1 MMTEKLYYE
10 NQYEKSFTAE
20 IINIVEKDNEFH
32 IVLDKTNF
40 YPEGGGQPSDIG
52 TIESIPVSSVYE
64 NDGLIYHIT
73 NKKPIKIHKVKCSI
87 NWENRFDF
95 MQQHLG
101 QHILSA
107 CLLEKFNAST
117 VAAHLGLTSCTI
129 DVDKLL
135 NITQIEEAISYANDI
150 IFENIPVDILYPTKS
165 ELKKLSIKKTSIK
178 IGEQIRIVKISD
190 LDINPCCGVHPKS
203 TLEVQIIKVVKFE
216 KHKTGTRIEFLC
228 GKRGIQNSFIND
240 KFASTVCSNLHCNP
254 EDAILQIEKLT
265 QDFSKLSAENRAIK
279 SEIADYEIKEI
290 IENCDKIGGISII
303 KLIHSDMDLK
313 HVNLLASKL
322 VAYDNVIV
330 LFGVKADDRAT
341 LIFMCSKDLNI
352 VSMNTL
358 LKDAITLIDGKGGGS
373 NFSAQGGG
381 KSTNN
386 ISSALDYA
394 YMKVQNAI
402 N

>member
-1 MMTEKLYYE
+1 MTEKLYYE

-20 IINIVEKDNEFH
+20 IVNIIEKTNEFH
-32 IVLDKTNF
+32 IVLDKTYF

-52 TIESIPVSSVYE
+52 SIESIPVLSVYE
-64 NDGLIYHIT
+64 SDGLIYHVT
-73 NKKPIKIHKVKCSI
+73 HKKPIKIHKVKCFIS
-87 NWENRFDF
+87 WERRFDF

-107 CLLEKFNAST
+107 CLLDKFNANTIAS
-117 VAAHLGLTSCTI
+117 HLGSTSSTI
-129 DVDKLL
+129 DVDKILT
-135 NITQIEEAISYANDI
+135 ISQIDEAVSYANDI
-150 IFENIPVDILYPTKS
+150 IFENIYVDILYPTKS
-165 ELKKLSIKKTSIK
+165 ELKKLSIKKPTTK
-178 IGEQIRIVKISD
+178 IGEKIRIVKISD

-228 GKRGIQNSFIND
+228 GKRGIQDSFNND
-240 KFASTVCSNLHCNP
+240 KFTYTVCSKLHSNS
-254 EDAILQIEKLT
+254 EDALLQIEKLT
-265 QDFSKLSAENRAIK
+265 QDFSKLSAENRALK

-290 IENCDKIGGISII
+290 IENCDKTNGISII
-303 KLIHSDMDLK
+303 KSIYSDSDLK
-313 HVNLLASKL
+313 HINLLATKL
-322 VAYDNVIV
+322 VAYENVIV
-330 LFGVKADDRAT
+330 LFGVKAEDRAT
-341 LIFMCSKDLNI
+341 LIFMCSKNLNI
-352 VSMNTL
+352 ISMNTL

-381 KSTNN
+381 KSTSN

-394 YMKVQNAI
+394 YMKIKNAL

>member
-1 MMTEKLYYE
+1 MTEKLYYE

-20 IINIVEKDNEFH
+20 IVNIIEKNNEFH
-32 IVLDKTNF
+32 IVLDKTHF
-40 YPEGGGQPSDIG
+40 YPEGGGQPCDTG
-52 TIESIPVSSVYE
+52 FIESSEVSSVYE
-64 NDGLIYHIT
+64 ENGVIYHVT
-73 NKKPIKIHKVKCSI
+73 SKKPIKIHKVKCSI
-87 NWENRFDF
+87 SWETRFDF

-107 CLLEKFNAST
+107 CLLDKFNATTVGSHLGSASST
-117 VAAHLGLTSCTI
+117 V

-135 NITQIEEAISYANDI
+135 NISQIEEAVTYANNI
-150 IFENIPVDILYPTKS
+150 IFENINVDILYPTKS
-165 ELKKLSIKKTSIK
+165 ELKKLSIKKVATK
-178 IGEQIRIVKISD
+178 IGEQIRIVRLSD

-203 TLEVQIIKVVKFE
+203 TLEVQIIKVIKFE

-228 GKRGIQNSFIND
+228 GKRGIVNSFIND
-240 KFASTVCSNLHCNP
+240 KFTSTVCSKLHCNS
-254 EDAILQIEKLT
+254 EDALLQIEKLT
-265 QDFSKLSAENRAIK
+265 QDFSKLASENRALK
-279 SEIADYEIKEI
+279 SEIADYEIKEM
-290 IENCDKIGGISII
+290 IENCEKINGISII
-303 KLIHSDMDLK
+303 KTTYSDTDLK
-313 HVNLLASKL
+313 HVNLIASKL
-322 VAYDNVIV
+322 VAYENVIV
-330 LFGVKADDRAT
+330 LFGVKAVDRST

-394 YMKVQNAI
+394 YMKVQNSI
-402 N
+402 NQ

>member
-1 MMTEKLYYE
+1 MTEKLFYE

-20 IINIVEKDNEFH
+20 IINIVEKTNEFH
-32 IVLDKTNF
+32 IVLDKTLF

-52 TIESIPVSSVYE
+52 TIESIPVLSVYE
-64 NDGLIYHIT
+64 NDGIIYHIT
-73 NKKPIKIHKVKCSI
+73 EKKPIKIHKLKCSI
-87 NWENRFDF
+87 NWAHRFDF

-107 CLLEKFNAST
+107 CLLEKFNAT
-117 VAAHLGLTSCTI
+117 TIGAHLGSTSCTL

-135 NITQIEEAISYANDI
+135 NVNQIEEALTYANDI
-150 IFENIPVDILYPTKS
+150 IFDNIDVEVLYPTKS
-165 ELKKLSIKKTSIK
+165 ELKKLSIKKTSTK

-190 LDINPCCGVHPKS
+190 LDINPCCGIHPKS

-240 KFASTVCSNLHCNP
+240 KFASTVCSKLHCNS
-254 EDAILQIEKLT
+254 EDALLQIDKLA
-265 QDFSKLSAENRAIK
+265 QDFSKLSAENRALK
-279 SEIADYEIKEI
+279 SNIADYEIKEM
-290 IENCDKIGGISII
+290 IENCEKIDGISII
-303 KLIHSDMDLK
+303 KSIHSNVDLK

-322 VAYDNVIV
+322 VAYENVIV
-330 LFGVKADDRAT
+330 LFGVKSEDRAT

-352 VSMNTL
+352 ISMNML

-373 NFSAQGGG
+373 NISAQGGG
-381 KSTNN
+381 KSTSN

-394 YMKVQNAI
+394 YMKIKNSI

>member
-1 MMTEKLYYE
+1 MTEKLYYE

-20 IINIVEKDNEFH
+20 IVNIAEKTNEFH
-32 IVLDKTNF
+32 IVLDKTHF

-52 TIESIPVSSVYE
+52 IIESIPVLSVYE
-64 NDGLIYHIT
+64 DNEIIYHVT
-73 NKKPIKIHKVKCSI
+73 EKKPVKIHKLKCSI
-87 NWENRFDF
+87 DWDHRFDY
-95 MQQHLG
+95 MQHHLG

-107 CLLEKFNAST
+107 CLLQKFNAAT
-117 VAAHLGLTSCTI
+117 VGAHLGSTSCTV

-135 NITQIEEAISYANDI
+135 NINQIEEAILYANDI
-150 IFENIPVDILYPTKS
+150 IFDDISVDILYPTKS
-165 ELKKLSIKKTSIK
+165 ELKKLSIKKTSTK

-203 TLEVQIIKVVKFE
+203 TLEVQVIKVIKFE

-228 GKRGIQNSFIND
+228 GKRAIQNSFVND
-240 KFASTVCSNLHCNP
+240 KFASTVCGKLHCSS
-254 EDAILQIEKLT
+254 EDALLQIDKLT
-265 QDFSKLSAENRAIK
+265 QDFSKLSAENRALK
-279 SEIADYEIKEI
+279 SDIADYEIKEM
-290 IENCDKIGGISII
+290 IENCEKINGISVI

-313 HVNLLASKL
+313 HINLLASKL
-322 VAYDNVIV
+322 VAYENVIV
-330 LFGVKADDRAT
+330 LFGVKSADRAT
-341 LIFMCSKDLNI
+341 LIFMCSKDLTI
-352 VSMNTL
+352 VNMNTL

-381 KSTNN
+381 KSTSN

-394 YMKVQNAI
+394 YMKVKISI

>member
-1 MMTEKLYYE
+1 MTEKLFYE

-20 IINIVEKDNEFH
+20 IINIVEKTNEFH
-32 IVLDKTNF
+32 IVLDKTHF

-52 TIESIPVSSVYE
+52 TIESIPVLSVYE
-64 NDGLIYHIT
+64 NDGIIYHIT
-73 NKKPIKIHKVKCSI
+73 EKKPIKIHKLKCSI
-87 NWENRFDF
+87 NWAHRFDF

-107 CLLEKFNAST
+107 CLLEKFNAT
-117 VAAHLGLTSCTI
+117 TIGAHLGSTSCTL

-135 NITQIEEAISYANDI
+135 NVNQIEEALTYANDI
-150 IFENIPVDILYPTKS
+150 IFDNIDVEVLYPTKS
-165 ELKKLSIKKTSIK
+165 ELKKLSIKKTSTK

-190 LDINPCCGVHPKS
+190 LDINPCCGIHPKS

-240 KFASTVCSNLHCNP
+240 KFASTVCSKLHCNS
-254 EDAILQIEKLT
+254 EDALLQIDKLA
-265 QDFSKLSAENRAIK
+265 QDFSKLSAENRALK
-279 SEIADYEIKEI
+279 SNIADYEIKEM
-290 IENCDKIGGISII
+290 IENCEKIDGISII
-303 KLIHSDMDLK
+303 KSIHSNVDLK

-322 VAYDNVIV
+322 VAYENVIV
-330 LFGVKADDRAT
+330 LFGVKSEDRAT

-352 VSMNTL
+352 ISMNML

-373 NFSAQGGG
+373 NISAQGGG
-381 KSTNN
+381 KSTSN

-394 YMKVQNAI
+394 YMKIKNSI